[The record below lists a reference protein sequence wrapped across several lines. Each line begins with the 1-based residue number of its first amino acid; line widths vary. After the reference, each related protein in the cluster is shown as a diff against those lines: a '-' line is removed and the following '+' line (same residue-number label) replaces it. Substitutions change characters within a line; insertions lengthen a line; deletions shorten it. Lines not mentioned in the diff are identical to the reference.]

1 MVFSEFARTPLVNTR
16 EGRDHHLTSSAL
28 LAGPGIRGNT
38 VFGAS
43 TNQGMGVTKWNFRTG
58 AMDATGGG
66 LIRPPDVHATLLKS
80 MGLSFGHLSNQ
91 NPVPL
96 DALIR

>member
-1 MVFSEFARTPLVNTR
+1 
-16 EGRDHHLTSSAL
+16 
-28 LAGPGIRGNT
+28 
-38 VFGAS
+38 
-43 TNQGMGVTKWNFRTG
+43 MGVTKWNFRSG